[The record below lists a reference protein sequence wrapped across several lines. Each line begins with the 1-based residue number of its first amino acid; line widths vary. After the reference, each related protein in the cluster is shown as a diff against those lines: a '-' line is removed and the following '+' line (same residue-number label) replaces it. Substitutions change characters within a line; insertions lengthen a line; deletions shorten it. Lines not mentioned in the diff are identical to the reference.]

1 MESSKTV
8 KERGFLGRHRKKL
21 VTTAAVI
28 AILGI
33 TAGAS
38 YNAGKKQGL
47 SQRIGTVAT
56 TSDVIQKLKDAAK
69 NLPKKSETSGL
80 NGATSSSG
88 FFRLSGTITSVKNDT
103 ITIKLADGTVLA
115 LTTAKD
121 AKFYTGTP
129 RTAKPI
135 RELKTGT
142 SAFVIGTIAPTGT
155 FKASTIQVQ

>member
-8 KERGFLGRHRKKL
+8 KKRGFLGRHRKKL

-33 TAGAS
+33 TASTAYTMGV
-38 YNAGKKQGL
+38 KQGQAQKKDSAAMSLAALKKLQGTTKNL
-47 SQRIGTVAT
+47 SKNST
-56 TSDVIQKLKDAAK
+56 TS
-69 NLPKKSETSGL
+69 
-80 NGATSSSG
+80 GATSTSSSSG
-88 FFRLSGTITSVKNDT
+88 FFRLSGTIKSVKNDT
-103 ITIKLADGTVLA
+103 ITITLTDGTVLT